1 MTASSQI
8 IVYELTSMSIP
19 KNFDKASTT
28 QVNSVSNQKAMAKT
42 KFNYLPALTVTYLW
56 DHAYLQSIRFFIL
69 LIRKPISDA

>member
-42 KFNYLPALTVTYLW
+42 KFN
-56 DHAYLQSIRFFIL
+56 
-69 LIRKPISDA
+69 LICWLSQLHIYGTMHIYSHSVFLFY

>member
-28 QVNSVSNQKAMAKT
+28 QVNSVSNQKAKT
-42 KFNYLPALTVTYLW
+42 KFNYLLALTVTYLW
-56 DHAYLQSIRFFIL
+56 DHAYLQSFSFFYFIN
-69 LIRKPISDA
+69 

>member
-28 QVNSVSNQKAMAKT
+28 QVNSVSNQKAIAKT
-42 KFNYLPALTVTYLW
+42 KFNYLLALTVTYLW
-56 DHAYLQSIRFFIL
+56 DHAYLQSFSFFYFIN
-69 LIRKPISDA
+69 